1 MSDSDDDFFPDE
13 NDDPILQKIMEKMRN
28 EEIKKFQE
36 KKPAVQGVLPKKPDR
51 GIIPSNLYPSI
62 LQTFGKLEKGNCKAD
77 VIVKD
82 YVQRGC
88 EINSALREKR
98 EGKYKNL
105 IDCLDKVKT
114 PLQDLL
120 PRDFTDNF
128 VVVYRQMYTPYDES
142 SNKGYISTSNIPL
155 LGFGKYS
162 MKIFLPKTT
171 RVLLA
176 DISKEVG
183 RNAYEIILPRDT
195 ILTKVAINKN
205 KQEYF
210 IPNINEIPKD
220 IFNEILSYIES
231 EIDNK

>member
-1 MSDSDDDFFPDE
+1 MFDSDDDFFPDE
-13 NDDPILQKIMEKMRN
+13 DDDPFIKEYTQRRK
-28 EEIKKFQE
+28 EEMTKNQE
-36 KKPAVQGVLPKKPDR
+36 KKQPAVQGVLPKKPDR
-51 GIIPSNLYPSI
+51 GIIPTNLYPGI

-82 YVQRGC
+82 YVQRGS

-155 LGFGKYS
+155 PGFGKYS

-176 DISKEVG
+176 DISKQIG

-195 ILTKVAINKN
+195 ILTKVAANKN
-205 KQEYF
+205 EQEYF
-210 IPNINEIPKD
+210 IPNINEIPED
-220 IFNEILSYIES
+220 ILDEIMSYIKS